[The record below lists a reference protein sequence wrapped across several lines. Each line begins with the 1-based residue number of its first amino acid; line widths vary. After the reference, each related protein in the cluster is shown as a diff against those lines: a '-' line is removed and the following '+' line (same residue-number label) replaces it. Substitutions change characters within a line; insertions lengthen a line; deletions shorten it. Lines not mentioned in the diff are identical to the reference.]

1 MEMPTQQQRIV
12 VDQELLDNSETLLLA
27 LEELY
32 LSESKSYKVYVHR
45 RHLAQLDGFFDQ
57 IIFKHG
63 IRAVNFDYY
72 LMDSVLKPTA

>member
-1 MEMPTQQQRIV
+1 MQQQRIV
-12 VDQELLDNSETLLLA
+12 VDQNLLDNSETLLSA

-32 LSESKSYKVYVHR
+32 LSESQSYQVYVHR
-45 RHLAQLDGFFDQ
+45 KHLAQLDGFFDQ

-63 IRAVNFDYY
+63 IRSVSFDYF